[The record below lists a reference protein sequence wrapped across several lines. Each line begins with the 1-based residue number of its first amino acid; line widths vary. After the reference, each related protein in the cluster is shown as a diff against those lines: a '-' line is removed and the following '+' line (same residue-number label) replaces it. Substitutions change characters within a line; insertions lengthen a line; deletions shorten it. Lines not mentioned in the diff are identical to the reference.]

1 VPWTNAHGLENGTGL
16 AYNLTFGSIV
26 DLGLFDIVILEPMT
40 PVPVTIATPA
50 LIPVTDVTVSVMG
63 HQI

>member
-1 VPWTNAHGLENGTGL
+1 
-16 AYNLTFGSIV
+16 
-26 DLGLFDIVILEPMT
+26 MT